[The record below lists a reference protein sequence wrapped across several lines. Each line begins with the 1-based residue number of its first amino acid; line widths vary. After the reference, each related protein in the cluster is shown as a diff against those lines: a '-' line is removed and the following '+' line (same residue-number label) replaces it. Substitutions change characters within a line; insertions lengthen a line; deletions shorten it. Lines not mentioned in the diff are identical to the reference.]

1 MIVEL
6 LICELVL
13 KSDLFQKN
21 GSMDLKIET
30 YWWFKMECFIGSV
43 NEQRV
48 MQLSYVK
55 IFICIQ

>member
-30 YWWFKMECFIGSV
+30 YW
-43 NEQRV
+43 
-48 MQLSYVK
+48 
-55 IFICIQ
+55 